1 MKTVIKAGLIKPVWK
16 PKVNHRRRDRLTNI
30 ERWKVENDRWVSG
43 GKVAARLTGI
53 ADTSNWLSEGQ
64 DGRPKLLEIAGLTL
78 VYNPEQL

>member
-1 MKTVIKAGLIKPVWK
+1 M
-16 PKVNHRRRDRLTNI
+16 
-30 ERWKVENDRWVSG
+30 SG

>member
-1 MKTVIKAGLIKPVWK
+1 M
-16 PKVNHRRRDRLTNI
+16 
-30 ERWKVENDRWVSG
+30 ENDRWVSG